1 MLGSTPPSPSLS
13 VAGWQRGST
22 SDAGRVL
29 SVSSLSPGVS
39 VPGQTE
45 PPAAS
50 SFVPL
55 VCAECSAEEEE
66 RERGK
71 GGRKREGE
79 ERGRKKGGGGG
90 EVIHSHSCIHY
101 LHLCLVIMSVFFL
114 GVYRLCEQNEQ
125 NKTRVTCTLVT
136 ISAYAVLLLEQT
148 LTKVKPRF
156 LGGRATGPGHIPL
169 RSAQWRFALI
179 CNNMIELHQTHTNTA
194 AACSTKLL
202 LLERLH
208 TFSTL
213 LLPSLEG

>member
-1 MLGSTPPSPSLS
+1 MNGCETTAALHPLNSLSWCCHGCGCALPEQRKRLMLGSTPPSPSLS
-13 VAGWQRGST
+13 VAGWQWGST

-39 VPGQTE
+39 VLGQTE

-136 ISAYAVLLLEQT
+136 HYQCPCCVAV
-148 LTKVKPRF
+148 
-156 LGGRATGPGHIPL
+156 RADT
-169 RSAQWRFALI
+169 
-179 CNNMIELHQTHTNTA
+179 HQ
-194 AACSTKLL
+194 S
-202 LLERLH
+202 
-208 TFSTL
+208 
-213 LLPSLEG
+213 